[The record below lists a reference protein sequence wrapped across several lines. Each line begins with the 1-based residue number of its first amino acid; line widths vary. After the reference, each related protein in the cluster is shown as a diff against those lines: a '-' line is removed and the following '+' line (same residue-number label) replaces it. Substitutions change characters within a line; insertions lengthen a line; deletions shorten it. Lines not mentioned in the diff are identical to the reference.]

1 MLDVPYVCVAPHQVR
16 SQDRGA
22 SDAERARG
30 QLLSRE
36 LNARILPFF
45 LRRTKQQVLA
55 EGRQSEAQSEAHGS
69 VANQAAMPKSSKEAA
84 VDEHDASERSS
95 MEDDDDDFQPTSAS
109 QKSASYYAG
118 SALSHS
124 SAFSSSSSRSSS
136 PSASASASVSA
147 SAGGAGSLQPAAAAA
162 PGACAS
168 AALLQLGAVQKNDLI
183 LWCTLTDPQL
193 ALYRG
198 FLELTEVRDLLN
210 STRSPL
216 AALTV
221 LKKACDHVQLCAGV
235 KLVEDRLPHVGWDRY
250 GYYDVSI
257 SVGEAVMKYQYRGQ
271 S

>member
-1 MLDVPYVCVAPHQVR
+1 MIVTKHVCAQVR

-22 SDAERARG
+22 NDAERARG

-36 LNARILPFF
+36 LNALIQPYF

-55 EGRQSEAQSEAHGS
+55 EGRGNIHESEARGAD
-69 VANQAAMPKSSKEAA
+69 ANRATGSKEEA
-84 VDEHDASERSS
+84 VHEDEVHAGASAKDSI
-95 MEDDDDDFQPTSAS
+95 DDDDDFQPTAAS
-109 QKSASYYAG
+109 QKSASQSAG
-118 SALSHS
+118 PSSISHS
-124 SAFSSSSSRSSS
+124 STFSSSSGSSLSSS
-136 PSASASASVSA
+136 SSSASAAA
-147 SAGGAGSLQPAAAAA
+147 AGGCGLHPAAHAA
-162 PGACAS
+162 PGASAS
-168 AALLQLGAVQKNDLI
+168 AALLQLGAVQKNDFI

-198 FLELTEVRDLLN
+198 FLELEEVRDLLN

-250 GYYDVSI
+250 GI
-257 SVGEAVMKYQYRGQ
+257 IGAA
-271 S
+271 

>member
-1 MLDVPYVCVAPHQVR
+1 MRLRVCVCQVR

-55 EGRQSEAQSEAHGS
+55 EGRQSDAQSQAHGS
-69 VANQAAMPKSSKEAA
+69 EANQRAMSKNSKEEA
-84 VDEHDASERSS
+84 VDEHGASERSS

-109 QKSASYYAG
+109 QKSASYSAG
-118 SALSHS
+118 STSTHS
-124 SAFSSSSSRSSS
+124 SAFLSTSASSSSS
-136 PSASASASVSA
+136 SASASASASA
-147 SAGGAGSLQPAAAAA
+147 SSSASVSTSVGGAGSLQPAAAAA

-198 FLELTEVRDLLN
+198 FLELAEVRDLLN

-250 GYYDVSI
+250 G
-257 SVGEAVMKYQYRGQ
+257 
-271 S
+271 